1 MKNNL
6 IKSLILSGCLAM
18 TIVSCERK
26 ELSAGGLLL
35 SDGWK
40 VQSSAKVFLPG
51 EEVSNSQIKEK
62 EWYDA
67 VVPSTVMGTLIRNG
81 IYTDVL
87 EGTNYENI
95 DKSLFDT
102 TWWYRK
108 EFEFMRDY
116 ASLVQHNGYSLVREW
131 FIKQFPDFRK
141 NPLFYLSNAPTVLP
155 GTAVIADMEAKMD
168 MAG

>member
-35 SDGWK
+35 SDSWK
-40 VQSSAKVFLPG
+40 VQSSAKISLPG
-51 EEVSNSQIKEK
+51 EEVSNSQIEEK

-81 IYTDVL
+81 IYGCIGRNKL
-87 EGTNYENI
+87 
-95 DKSLFDT
+95 
-102 TWWYRK
+102 
-108 EFEFMRDY
+108 
-116 ASLVQHNGYSLVREW
+116 
-131 FIKQFPDFRK
+131 
-141 NPLFYLSNAPTVLP
+141 
-155 GTAVIADMEAKMD
+155 
-168 MAG
+168 